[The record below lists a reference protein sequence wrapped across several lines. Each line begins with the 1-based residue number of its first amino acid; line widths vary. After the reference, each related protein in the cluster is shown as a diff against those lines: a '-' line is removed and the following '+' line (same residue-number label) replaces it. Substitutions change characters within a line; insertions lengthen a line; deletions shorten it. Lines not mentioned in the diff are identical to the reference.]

1 MNTSKPIN
9 TNFQLPLTIKDTQKG
24 LIEKKFS
31 AVELVDS
38 YLEKINKYN
47 KEYNIFL
54 TVSEEL
60 AYSKAKETD
69 KILSYKDTKIL
80 SEKPLLGITVGYK
93 DIFLTKGVRTTAASK
108 VLEYYIPA
116 YSATSVTRIETA
128 GAIPLGKLNCDAFA
142 HGSSGENSDFGP
154 TKNPWNSEFVPGGSS
169 SGSGAALSA
178 NMTIFTMGTD
188 TCGSIR
194 LPANYSY
201 AVTIKPTYG
210 AISRYGVIAMASS
223 LDTVGPIGRTVEDVE
238 TVFNVIKGEDG
249 FDGTVINKEPQSIK
263 NKFKVGIP
271 KEFFA
276 EGLDSEI
283 KENINS
289 AIKVL
294 EKQGVEFKE
303 ISLPSTKHGI
313 SVYYI
318 IQPAE
323 VSSNLGRFDGVRY
336 GNGRDSFGEE
346 AKRRI
351 MLGAYVLS
359 AGYYD
364 AYYLKAMK
372 VRSKII
378 SEVNEVFTDVDA
390 IIAPVA
396 PTPPFKIGEKSA
408 DPLKMYLTDIY
419 AATANLCGIPSLA
432 LPSGFTKSG
441 LPLGFQLMGAR
452 FSENNLF
459 ELGKMYHKA
468 INYEPKVALLEYH
481 KAIGYV
487 PKVAF

>member
-1 MNTSKPIN
+1 MKHPTTLKLRGASRKVNIMNDI
-9 TNFQLPLTIKDTQKG
+9 PLTISDTQKG
-24 LIEKKFS
+24 LLEKKFS
-31 AVELVDS
+31 AVELVDA
-38 YLEKINKYN
+38 YLERINKYN

-54 TVSEEL
+54 TISEEA
-60 AYSKAKETD
+60 AYKKAKEVD
-69 KILSYKDTKIL
+69 KSDIKSPLSGVVV
-80 SEKPLLGITVGYK
+80 SYK
-93 DIFLTKGVRTTAASK
+93 DIFLTKGIRTTAGSK
-108 VLEYYIPA
+108 VLESYVPA
-116 YSATSVTRIETA
+116 YSATSVSRIENA
-128 GAIPLGKLNCDAFA
+128 GAIPIGKLNCDAWA

-154 TKNPWNSEFVPGGSS
+154 TLNPWNREYTPGGSS

-178 NMTIFTMGTD
+178 NLSLITTGTD

-194 LPANYSY
+194 LPANYSN

-210 AISRYGVIAMASS
+210 AVSRYGVIAMASS

-249 FDGTVINKEPQSIK
+249 FDATVTNVDTKPKTGKLKI
-263 NKFKVGIP
+263 GIP

-276 EGLDSEI
+276 EGLNTEI
-283 KENINS
+283 QKNIDEVINVYKKEN
-289 AIKVL
+289 
-294 EKQGVEFKE
+294 VEFVE
-303 ISLPSTKHGI
+303 INLPSTKYGI

-323 VSSNLGRFDGVRY
+323 VSSNLGRFDGIRY
-336 GNGRDSFGEE
+336 GKDRKSFGEE

-351 MLGAYVLS
+351 MLGTYVLS

-378 SEVNEVFTDVDA
+378 EEVDNVFEKVDA

-396 PTPPFKIGEKSA
+396 PTPPFKLGEKTS
-408 DPLKMYLTDIY
+408 DPLKMYLTDVY

-441 LPLGFQLMGAR
+441 LPLGFQLMGSR
-452 FSENNLF
+452 FSEPTLF
-459 ELGKMYHKA
+459 ELGKIYHKA
-468 INYEPKVALLEYH
+468 VSYKPE
-481 KAIGYV
+481 
-487 PKVAF
+487 VAF